1 VNPTSVLVCDD
12 HTIYREGIKIILER
26 EPDLKLVAEAE
37 NDEEATHLALLL
49 RPNVILLD
57 LALPGM
63 RALDTTRHLT
73 EKDTNIRV
81 LLLGIYD
88 DAEIALR
95 CKEAGASGYVL
106 KDTPVRDLLFAIRHT
121 SKSGHYLTSSS
132 LAKLNHSTRTPK
144 PSKEADLAWQ
154 VLSSRQREILLC
166 LAEGFTYK
174 EIGARLHLSVKTVDT
189 HKYNLMR
196 KLNIQSRAGLIRF
209 AIRQRL
215 IEA

>member
-1 VNPTSVLVCDD
+1 MNPTSVLVCDD

-26 EPDLKLVAEAE
+26 EPDLKLVAEAKDD
-37 NDEEATHLALLL
+37 DETTHLALLL
-49 RPNVILLD
+49 RPDVILLD

-73 EKDTNIRV
+73 ERDRNIRI

-88 DAEIALR
+88 DEEIALR

-106 KDTPVRDLLFAIRHT
+106 KDTPVRDLLFAIRHPGN
-121 SKSGHYLTSSS
+121 SGHYLTSSS
-132 LAKLNHSTRTPK
+132 LAKLNHSPRTPK
-144 PSKEADLAWQ
+144 PSKEAELAWQ

>member
-1 VNPTSVLVCDD
+1 MNPTSVLVCDD
-12 HTIYREGIKIILER
+12 HTIYREGIKIILGR

-88 DAEIALR
+88 DGEIALR

-132 LAKLNHSTRTPK
+132 LAKLNNSTRTPK

>member
-1 VNPTSVLVCDD
+1 MNPTTVLVCDD
-12 HTIYREGIKIILER
+12 HTIYREGIKIILGR
-26 EPDLKLVAEAE
+26 EPDFKVVAEAR
-37 NDEEATHLALLL
+37 DGDEATHLALLL
-49 RPNVILLD
+49 RPDVILLD
-57 LALPGM
+57 LSLPGTP
-63 RALDTTRHLT
+63 ALDTARRLSARDKNTR
-73 EKDTNIRV
+73 I
-81 LLLGIYD
+81 LLLGLYD
-88 DAEIALR
+88 DEEIALR
-95 CKEAGASGYVL
+95 CREAGASGYVL
-106 KDTPVRDLLFAIRHT
+106 KDTPVRDLLVAIRHT
-121 SKSGHYLTSSS
+121 ANSGPFLTPSS

-144 PSKEADLAWQ
+144 PSKEVDLAWQ
-154 VLSSRQREILLC
+154 VLSARQREILLC